1 MYWRPWLCSYRLVVA
16 GSVVFTSTPSRSRT
30 RGSQRDTPQSSSGA
44 HGANRMHPQRVRC
57 EGGSRSGWDG
67 GPSHTQLEHFL
78 NSVDGASGCRTKLS
92 TVQSFVAERGTSP
105 TAASLTHAGMS
116 PSEKTIRRR
125 FGSFRAAAVGHEL
138 SHPRDTVK
146 AATRAPALRLAMLL
160 SGGRSSSP
168 GPEIVPWRRRHV

>member
-1 MYWRPWLCSYRLVVA
+1 MGWWTQPY
-16 GSVVFTSTPSRSRT
+16 TTRT
-30 RGSQRDTPQSSSGA
+30 
-44 HGANRMHPQRVRC
+44 
-57 EGGSRSGWDG
+57 
-67 GPSHTQLEHFL
+67 LL

-146 AATRAPALRLAMLL
+146 AATRSPALRLAMLL
-160 SGGRSSSP
+160 SGGRSSSQ